1 MYLRLSRISAIVK
14 GMIVIMRVIT
24 GSARGKKLK
33 TLEGLDVRPTSDMV
47 KEAIFSI
54 IQFDVPSSSVLDL
67 FSGSGQL
74 GIEALSRGASHCVF
88 VDKSKSS
95 LAVTKENLTHCGF
108 LSQSRLLN
116 MDSTEYLKVGKKG
129 IDIAMLDPPY
139 NQGLIMQCLNEIE
152 RILNDSAI
160 VVCEHEALLTLPE
173 EVNGLKLS
181 KRYRYGKTALSVY
194 KLNNNSEE

>member
-1 MYLRLSRISAIVK
+1 
-14 GMIVIMRVIT
+14 MRVIT

-33 TLEGLDVRPTSDMV
+33 TLDGLDVRPTSDMV

-95 LAVTKENLTHCGF
+95 LEVTKDNLTHCGF
-108 LSQSRLLN
+108 LPQSRLLN
-116 MDSTEYLKVGKKG
+116 MDSIEYLKVGKKG
-129 IDIAMLDPPY
+129 IGIALLDPPY
-139 NQGLIMQCLNEIE
+139 NQGLIMQCLLEIE
-152 RILNDSAI
+152 HVLSDSAI
-160 VVCEHEALLTLPE
+160 VVCEHEAVLTLPE
-173 EVNGLKLS
+173 NVKGLKLS
-181 KRYRYGKTALSVY
+181 KRYKYGKTALSVY
-194 KLNNNSEE
+194 KTKDSGEE